1 METQRKPRRTKP
13 RKGDAVPKGQPEY
26 VKTSLKI
33 PMPLW
38 REAHIRAM
46 DERSDLAGIIAK
58 ALEAYLGK
66 KGGAR

>member
-1 METQRKPRRTKP
+1 M
-13 RKGDAVPKGQPEY
+13 PKGQPEFM
-26 VKTSLKI
+26 KTSVKI

-66 KGGAR
+66 KGASR

>member
-1 METQRKPRRTKP
+1 M
-13 RKGDAVPKGQPEY
+13 PKEEY

-33 PMPLW
+33 PKHLW

-46 DERSDLAGIIAK
+46 DEGTDLASVVAC
-58 ALEAYLGK
+58 ALAAYLGSK